1 MARAKT
7 THARRFQLY
16 LPEALYAQV
25 RQLAFDRHITMSLYI
40 VRSIQERIAHDT
52 RFNIKE
58 DSVRDE

>member
-1 MARAKT
+1 MARTKS

-16 LPEALYAQV
+16 LPEALYTQL

-52 RFNIKE
+52 RFNIQEEHMSDK
-58 DSVRDE
+58 